1 MYYGEQNNNSN
12 GNVVSSPVVTSIRN
26 SGTQNNEFST
36 QPTNYSPQQPVTPIA
51 PPNTGVVKI
60 TRTNKGNNKNNTI
73 LLFGLTIV
81 ISMVVGAAI
90 MYFLFGGNT
99 KLSGSTVT
107 NVTKT
112 EKEITVTDSGIA
124 DAVAKIYDSVVVV
137 KTYYRNKV
145 YSTGTGFVYKKS
157 DNKYYLLTNYHV
169 IENGDKVNV
178 VFTNGTETNVKVEGG
193 DKYSDIAVLSYTT
206 SNYVQVSE
214 IGNSA
219 DMRVGDTVFAI
230 GAPLDSAI
238 YSWSV
243 TRGVLSGKDR
253 EVEVSVNNTNTSD
266 WIMQVLQTDAAINS
280 GNSGGPLCNSNG
292 EVVGVTNMK
301 LITSGVEGMG
311 FAIPIE
317 DATTYADR
325 IINGEDM
332 SRPYLGVSMVDASV
346 EAYAKQFGISPMKG
360 VLIAAIENGSPSQK
374 AGIRVGDVIT
384 KMGDEDVTSV
394 ASLRYQLYKY
404 KSGDVVSITY
414 VRGGNTY
421 KTSLTLI
428 SK

>member
-1 MYYGEQNNNSN
+1 MDYNNQYDYQSQD
-12 GNVVSSPVVTSIRN
+12 SSQVEPV
-26 SGTQNNEFST
+26 
-36 QPTNYSPQQPVTPIA
+36 QQTGFIQITPL
-51 PPNTGVVKI
+51 
-60 TRTNKGNNKNNTI
+60 NNKKSSMNNRGSIKLVAVFVLTI
-73 LLFGLTIV
+73 VLSLLFGAGGFALIIKFYPDV
-81 ISMVVGAAI
+81 ISSPTA
-90 MYFLFGGNT
+90 
-99 KLSGSTVT
+99 

-112 EKEITVTDSGIA
+112 EREVTVTDYGIA
-124 DAVAKIYDSVVVV
+124 DAVEKIYDSVVVV
-137 KTYYRNKV
+137 KTYSRSQL

-157 DNKYYLLTNYHV
+157 GNRYYLLTNYHV
-169 IENGDKVNV
+169 IENSDKVNV
-178 VFTNGTETNVKVEGG
+178 VFTDGTEATVSVEGG
-193 DKYSDIAVLSYTT
+193 DKYSDIAVLSYETT
-206 SNYVQVSE
+206 KIIQVSE
-214 IGNSA
+214 IGSSV

-230 GAPLDSAI
+230 GAPLDSTI

-253 EVEVSVNNTNTSD
+253 EVEVSVTNSNTTD

-292 EVVGVTNMK
+292 EVIGVTNMK

-346 EAYAKQFGISPMKG
+346 EAYARQFGISPTEG
-360 VLIAAIENGSPSQK
+360 VLIGSVESGAPADK
-374 AGIRVGDVIT
+374 AGIKVGDVIT
-384 KMGDEDVTSV
+384 KMGNTKITSV
-394 ASLRYQLYKY
+394 ASLRYELYKY
-404 KSGDVVSITY
+404 NSGDVVSVTY
-414 VRGGNTY
+414 LRNGKTY
-421 KTSLTLI
+421 TANLTLI

>member
-1 MYYGEQNNNSN
+1 MDYNNQYDYQSQDSSQIEPVQQTGFVQITPSTNRDNSMN
-12 GNVVSSPVVTSIRN
+12 NRGSIKLVAV
-26 SGTQNNEFST
+26 F
-36 QPTNYSPQQPVTPIA
+36 VL
-51 PPNTGVVKI
+51 
-60 TRTNKGNNKNNTI
+60 TI
-73 LLFGLTIV
+73 VLSLLFGAGGFALIIKFYPEV
-81 ISMVVGAAI
+81 ISSPTA
-90 MYFLFGGNT
+90 
-99 KLSGSTVT
+99 

-112 EKEITVTDSGIA
+112 EREVTVTDYGIA
-124 DAVAKIYDSVVVV
+124 DAVEKIYDSVVVV
-137 KTYYRNKV
+137 KTYSRNQL

-157 DNKYYLLTNYHV
+157 GNRYYLLTNYHV
-169 IENGDKVNV
+169 IENSDKVNV
-178 VFTNGTETNVKVEGG
+178 VFTDGTEVTVSVEGG
-193 DKYSDIAVLSYTT
+193 DKYSDIAVLSYETT
-206 SNYVQVSE
+206 KSIQVSE
-214 IGNSA
+214 IGSSL

-230 GAPLDSAI
+230 GAPLDSTI

-253 EVEVSVNNTNTSD
+253 EVEVSVTNSNTTD

-292 EVVGVTNMK
+292 EVIGITNMK

-346 EAYAKQFGISPMKG
+346 EGYARQFGISPTEG
-360 VLIAAIENGSPSQK
+360 VLIGSVESGAPADK
-374 AGIRVGDVIT
+374 AGIKVGDVIT
-384 KMGDEDVTSV
+384 KMGNTKITSV
-394 ASLRYQLYKY
+394 ASLRYELYKY
-404 KSGDVVSITY
+404 NSGDVVSVTY
-414 VRGGNTY
+414 LRNG
-421 KTSLTLI
+421 KTCTAKLTLI

>member
-12 GNVVSSPVVTSIRN
+12 GPVVSSPVVTGIRN
-26 SGTQNNEFST
+26 AGAQNTEFSSQPVNFQPEPPVM
-36 QPTNYSPQQPVTPIA
+36 QPTPSSN
-51 PPNTGVVKI
+51 GVVRI
-60 TRTNKGNNKNNTI
+60 TRSDKVNHKRNTI
-73 LLFGLTIV
+73 VLFGLTII

-90 MYFLFGGNT
+90 MYFIFGGNE
-99 KLSGSTVT
+99 KLSSNTVT

-137 KTYYRNKV
+137 KTYYRNKI

-206 SNYVQVSE
+206 SDNIQVSE
-214 IGNSA
+214 IGSST

-292 EVVGVTNMK
+292 EVIGVTNMK

-346 EAYAKQFGISPMKG
+346 EAYAKQFGISPMNG

-374 AGIRVGDVIT
+374 AGIKVGDVIT
-384 KMGDEDVTSV
+384 KMGDEEVTSV

-404 KSGDVVSITY
+404 KSGDVVSVTY
-414 VRGGNTY
+414 VRQGTTY
-421 KTSLTLI
+421 KTTLTLI